1 MPCVNR
7 FVTFRRLSPCGRE
20 LRRGLFHVFNMLALS
35 FDGQVTTVSDLPARL
50 VTRLE
55 ALRINRVGGLRPAF
69 FAMTNIGANYRPYL
83 FMT

>member
-1 MPCVNR
+1 MSSTCSR
-7 FVTFRRLSPCGRE
+7 Y
-20 LRRGLFHVFNMLALS
+20 S

-69 FAMTNIGANYRPYL
+69 FAMTNIGANYRP
-83 FMT
+83 